1 LNPLDLVDEAF
12 LRRIHYK
19 IHVPSP
25 DYEQFV
31 QIFRRVCV
39 SRQIPFVAGRVAYI
53 YRQYYEPNGI
63 TPRNCQVDLLD
74 HACKSY
80 FLDMPDEDYVVDP
93 LEFMGDQRAQAAA
106 AMAMTVTHGSAEHEE
121 AEPPVDAGNAGEVP
135 ATEAEPVV
143 TTDEER
149 GLGQPPGNAPA
160 P

>member
-1 LNPLDLVDEAF
+1 
-12 LRRIHYK
+12 
-19 IHVPSP
+19 VPSP

-63 TPRNCQVDLLD
+63 SPRNCHPRDIVDHLCDSARYLGTKPELTVDLLD

-93 LEFMGDQRAQAAA
+93 SEFMADQRAHAAA
-106 AMAMTVTHGSAEHEE
+106 AMAMTVTHAPAAET
-121 AEPPVDAGNAGEVP
+121 VDAGNAGEVP

-143 TTDEER
+143 ATDEER
-149 GLGQPPGNAPA
+149 GPGQPPGSAPA